1 MNSVYLPPMVWTE
14 ENAEHLA
21 LGSMLKRY
29 GCLQSKAENKLS
41 FSDYNIFKILLSF
54 CAYGCFAYLC
64 DCAPHAC
71 LAPVEGRRR
80 HQISWAWSHVWL

>member
-54 CAYGCFAYLC
+54 CASESFAFLYVCVSPCVLG
-64 DCAPHAC
+64 AC
-71 LAPVEGRRR
+71 GGQKRVSDPLE
-80 HQISWAWSHVWL
+80 LE